1 MTSWAVG
8 GRSAAILVAL
18 LALLALL
25 VAGCSGGGGTSAVTL
40 EQLVAEQE
48 RYDGER
54 VIVEGVLRDYDDPR
68 HYWIEDAVPN
78 RVELVP
84 HETVEEL
91 VGREL
96 RVVGEFS
103 YRDDRGRV
111 ITVEDV
117 EDLGEAPQ
125 AAPR

>member
-1 MTSWAVG
+1 VTSWAGVRG
-8 GRSAAILVAL
+8 VPPMLVAL
-18 LALLALL
+18 VLVLLTAC
-25 VAGCSGGGGTSAVTL
+25 AGGGGTSAVTL
-40 EQLVAEQE
+40 EELVAEQE
-48 RYDGER
+48 RFDGQR
-54 VIVEGVLRDYDDPR
+54 VIVEGVLRDYADPR

-84 HETVEEL
+84 HDAVEDL

-96 RVVGEFS
+96 RIVGEFS

-111 ITVEDV
+111 ITVEEV

-125 AAPR
+125 AAAR